1 MILSKIFAHDVIDV
15 NSKSILGQLNKIP
28 SPKIWPKTSLTI
40 LLEGAAE
47 CHDWLIEFNL
57 FNNPATS
64 TYASL
69 LAIKLD
75 SL

>member
-1 MILSKIFAHDVIDV
+1 MILSEIFAHDVIDV
-15 NSKSILGQLNKIP
+15 NSKSILRQLNKVP

-40 LLEGAAE
+40 LLEGAAK
-47 CHDWLIEFNL
+47 CHDWLIQFV
-57 FNNPATS
+57 NNPV

-75 SL
+75 NL